1 MNRLVSLLLAAALLL
16 ALCSCGAAPAQTA
29 AEGPVVVTTIFPLY
43 DWVTQLSAGLPAD
56 VTLLMDSG
64 MDMHS
69 FQPSTADIVKASSC
83 DLFIYVGGES
93 DAWVEDALAE
103 AVNPDMIVLDLLDIL
118 GDSAREE
125 ELLEGMEPEAE
136 EDEAAYDEHVWL
148 SLKNARVFCA
158 AIGEALSSLDP
169 ENADSYAA
177 NAAAYD
183 KALTELDARF
193 RSAVDAAPLDTLLF
207 GDRFPFLYLA
217 EDYGLSC
224 YAAFAG
230 CSAETEASFETIAFL
245 SGKVDELRLPAVL
258 TIDGSDGRIAET
270 IIQNT
275 AEKTAQILT
284 LDSMQ
289 SVTEEDIA
297 AGATYLDIM
306 EADLAVLT
314 AALNG

>member
-1 MNRLVSLLLAAALLL
+1 MRRLVSILLAAVLLL
-16 ALCSCGAAPAQTA
+16 SLCSCGAAPAQTA
-29 AEGPVVVTTIFPLY
+29 ADGPVVVTTIFPLY

-83 DLFIYVGGES
+83 DLFIYVGGQS
-93 DAWVEDALAE
+93 DAWVDDALAE
-103 AVNPDMIVLDLLDIL
+103 AVNPDMIVLNLLDIL

-136 EDEAAYDEHVWL
+136 EEAAYDEHVWL
-148 SLKNARVFCA
+148 SLENARVFCA
-158 AIGEALSSLDP
+158 AIGEALSALDP
-169 ENADSYAA
+169 ANADAYAA
-177 NAAAYD
+177 NADAYD
-183 KALTELDARF
+183 KELTGLDARF

-289 SVTEEDIA
+289 SVTAEDIA
-297 AGATYLDIM
+297 GGATYLDIM
-306 EADLAVLT
+306 ENDLAVLT